1 MITGMQHV
9 GVCVSNLERSLDFY
23 CNTLGLTKVAE
34 FEAEDEKI
42 TKNIL
47 GLEGAK
53 LKVAM
58 VQHGEASDTTV
69 IELIQFLTPLGKS
82 FPSDFQYNNV
92 GVTHIAFKVNEI
104 EKLYQD
110 LVSKGVRFNSPPQSL
125 GTKELGLIK
134 AVYFKDPDGIT
145 LEFMEF

>member
-9 GVCVSNLERSLDFY
+9 GVCIRNLERSLDFY

-34 FEAEDEKI
+34 FEAADEKI

-58 VQHGEASDTTV
+58 VQHGEAPEATV
-69 IELIQFLTPLGKS
+69 VELIEFQSPPGKL

-92 GVTHIAFKVNEI
+92 GVTHIAFKVNDI
-104 EKLYQD
+104 EGMYQD
-110 LVSKGVRFNSPPQSL
+110 LAAKGVKFNSPPQSIEA
-125 GTKELGLIK
+125 KDLGLIK
-134 AVYFKDPDGIT
+134 AVYFRDPDGIT

>member
-1 MITGMQHV
+1 MILGMQHI
-9 GVCVSNLERSLDFY
+9 GVCISNLEKSLDFY
-23 CNTLGLTKVAE
+23 CNTLGLRKVAE
-34 FEAEDEKI
+34 FEADDEKI

-58 VQHGEASDTTV
+58 VQHGEAPDATV
-69 IELIQFLTPLGKS
+69 VELIQFLSPSGKP
-82 FPSDFQYNNV
+82 FPKDFQYNHV

-104 EKLYQD
+104 EKMYQD
-110 LVSKGVRFNSPPQSL
+110 LAAKGVQFNSPPQSL
-125 GTKELGLIK
+125 EAKDFGLIK

-145 LEFMEF
+145 LEFMEY